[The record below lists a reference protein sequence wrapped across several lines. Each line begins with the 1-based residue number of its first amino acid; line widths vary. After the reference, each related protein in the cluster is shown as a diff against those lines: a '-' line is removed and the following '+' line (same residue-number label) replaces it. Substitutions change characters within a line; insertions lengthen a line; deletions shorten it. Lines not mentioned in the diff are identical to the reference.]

1 MKTSFLILLNKSIT
15 LICKI
20 FKKNGSV
27 FPASIIRKFDKEI
40 LDKIKYPKYVI
51 AVTGSS
57 GKGSTTSMIAHILND
72 NNYNVV
78 WNKSGS
84 NVVNGTTTLI
94 LNKCNIFTHKL
105 NCDVLLLEMDE
116 SYIKETFKKDI
127 ITHLV
132 LTNITRDQPARNGYP
147 EIIMNKINS
156 SFKPDTEMKIIYN
169 ANDPFTTILAKT
181 YKNTVSYAVDKTKY
195 SLDKPISNNI
205 DAAYCPYCHAKL
217 KYDFYHYGHLGSFKC
232 PNSNKNDHIFETN
245 PKYIAKKID
254 LDKSKMEINKNKVK
268 LNKNVFFA
276 TYYTLAAYSLCKEIG
291 LEDEKI
297 LHSLNDNVLESKRL
311 KTLLFN
317 DRTVEMLESKNE
329 NNLSYLQSLN
339 YINNY
344 KDEKTIILGFDNVS
358 RRYKYNDLSWLYDVD
373 FEILD
378 QTHIDK
384 IFCIGR
390 FKYDVYTRLRLANI
404 KEDKLILIENIKDI
418 PKLLNISKGKIFT
431 MVCFDMTAILKK
443 LFTEVQN
450 D

>member
-147 EIIMNKINS
+147 EIIMNKISAFEKGTLN
-156 SFKPDTEMKIIYN
+156 
-169 ANDPFTTILAKT
+169 
-181 YKNTVSYAVDKTKY
+181 
-195 SLDKPISNNI
+195 
-205 DAAYCPYCHAKL
+205 L
-217 KYDFYHYGHLGSFKC
+217 KS
-232 PNSNKNDHIFETN
+232 
-245 PKYIAKKID
+245 
-254 LDKSKMEINKNKVK
+254 
-268 LNKNVFFA
+268 
-276 TYYTLAAYSLCKEIG
+276 
-291 LEDEKI
+291 
-297 LHSLNDNVLESKRL
+297 
-311 KTLLFN
+311 
-317 DRTVEMLESKNE
+317 
-329 NNLSYLQSLN
+329 
-339 YINNY
+339 
-344 KDEKTIILGFDNVS
+344 
-358 RRYKYNDLSWLYDVD
+358 
-373 FEILD
+373 
-378 QTHIDK
+378 
-384 IFCIGR
+384 
-390 FKYDVYTRLRLANI
+390 
-404 KEDKLILIENIKDI
+404 
-418 PKLLNISKGKIFT
+418 
-431 MVCFDMTAILKK
+431 LKK
-443 LFTEVQN
+443 ENRSYFTS